1 MSVKD
6 LWRDGFIQG
15 QQSIGIKVYVWN
27 QTTWIQSLTSVLNNK
42 KTLEKLLNI
51 SMPPSFFTKKKP
63 RVLIKPRPLLSLLI
77 KIMSYYQYDK
87 FNAKINE
94 LLCVQQRQVYSWH
107 QISVT
112 SYYKESLKYLSYYMS
127 NVFTSKTIYSLQI
140 NYLSFFKVFSYRYI
154 PQFLLN
160 QA

>member
-1 MSVKD
+1 MSIKD

-51 SMPPSFFTKKKP
+51 SVPPSFFTKKKP

-94 LLCVQQRQVYSWH
+94 LCVQQRWVYSWH

-127 NVFTSKTIYSLQI
+127 NVFSSKTIYSLQI

>member
-1 MSVKD
+1 MSTKD

-42 KTLEKLLNI
+42 KTVEKLLNI
-51 SMPPSFFTKKKP
+51 SVPPSFFTKKKP

-94 LLCVQQRQVYSWH
+94 LCVQQRWVYSWH

>member
-1 MSVKD
+1 MSIKD

-51 SMPPSFFTKKKP
+51 SVPPSFFTKKKP

-94 LLCVQQRQVYSWH
+94 LCVQQRWVYSWH

-127 NVFTSKTIYSLQI
+127 NVFSSKTIYSLQI
-140 NYLSFFKVFSYRYI
+140 NYLSFFKVFSCRYI
-154 PQFLLN
+154 PQLLLN

>member
-1 MSVKD
+1 MSIKD

-51 SMPPSFFTKKKP
+51 SVPPSFFTKKKP

-94 LLCVQQRQVYSWH
+94 LCVQQRWVYSWH

-127 NVFTSKTIYSLQI
+127 NVFTSKTIYSLEI

>member
-1 MSVKD
+1 MSIKD

-42 KTLEKLLNI
+42 KTVEKLLNI
-51 SMPPSFFTKKKP
+51 SVPPSFFTKKKP

-94 LLCVQQRQVYSWH
+94 LCVQQRWVYSWH

-140 NYLSFFKVFSYRYI
+140 NYLSFFKVFSCRYI
-154 PQFLLN
+154 PQLLLN

>member
-1 MSVKD
+1 MSIKD

-42 KTLEKLLNI
+42 KTVEKLLNI
-51 SMPPSFFTKKKP
+51 SVPPSFFTKKKP

-94 LLCVQQRQVYSWH
+94 LCVQQRWVYSWH

-127 NVFTSKTIYSLQI
+127 NVFSSKTIYSLQI

>member
-1 MSVKD
+1 MSIKD
-6 LWRDGFIQG
+6 LWRDGFIQR

-42 KTLEKLLNI
+42 KTVEKLLNI
-51 SMPPSFFTKKKP
+51 SVPPSFFTKKKP

-94 LLCVQQRQVYSWH
+94 LCVQQRWVYSWH

-127 NVFTSKTIYSLQI
+127 NVFSSKTIYSLQI